1 MEQKNIAKKL
11 LMLMVE
17 VGAIKKDKENKQQ
30 GYRYVSSDAVLSDVQ
45 KACVAHNVASY
56 CEMSIDRVVEQ
67 TTKAGGINNLVFVRC
82 ALHIIDQDSGEEII
96 AHSLGEGTDYGD
108 KAAMKAATAA
118 HKYAWLETL
127 NISTGDDPE
136 ADEETDKSVPVK
148 AVKRDNQF
156 ARDNFQETR
165 KPDPDYHDG
174 EQTKLITIA
183 DVLIEKKTSRQGKE
197 YQKYTVIDKDG
208 AKYETIDRKL
218 GAWCDTKT
226 GFPVE
231 ITYEYVAQY
240 KKNDLKAALDV
251 NELEGSRPSMHSAP
265 NKLDLPF

>member
-11 LMLMVE
+11 LVLMNE
-17 VGAIKKDKENKQQ
+17 IGRIKKDKENKAQ
-30 GYRYVSSDAVLSDVQ
+30 GYRYVSSDTVLSDVQ
-45 KACVAHNVASY
+45 AACVQHSVASY
-56 CEMSIDRVVEQ
+56 CEMSIDRVIEQ
-67 TTKAGGINNLVFVRC
+67 TTKGGVVNNLVFVRC
-82 ALHIIDQDSGEEII
+82 ALHVIDQDSGEEIV

-136 ADEETDKSVPVK
+136 ADEETDKPAPIK

-165 KPDPDYHDG
+165 KPDPDFHDG
-174 EQTKLITIA
+174 EQTKLITITN
-183 DVLIEKKTSRQGKE
+183 VKIEKKKSKQGNE
-197 YQKYTVIDKDG
+197 YQKFTVIDENG
-208 AKYETIDRKL
+208 NAYETIDRKL

-231 ITYEYVAQY
+231 ITYEYNAQF
-240 KKNDLKAALDV
+240 KQNNLKSAYDPM
-251 NELEGSRPSMHSAP
+251 EGAGGWDGRAST
-265 NKLDLPF
+265 KDEE